1 MQVLLQFVGVAYV
14 PLTVSVLVPCLV
26 PKLVPVI
33 VIASPTPPFALLR
46 LGMAGAVPPPPALA
60 ALNAARTAPHGS
72 EPLSGSLAA
81 ATPAAVCTSA
91 CATSFA
97 FGSAG
102 RQTRITAHPVAF
114 QCP

>member
-14 PLTVSVLVPCLV
+14 PLTVSVLVPWLA

-46 LGMAGAVPPPPALA
+46 LVMVGAVPPPPALA

-72 EPLSGSLAA
+72 EALSDSRAA

-91 CATSFA
+91 CATSFV
-97 FGSAG
+97 FCSPG
-102 RQTRITAHPVAF
+102 TH
-114 QCP
+114 